1 MDYMAVVR
9 LLLALVLLSVAFQ
22 IVLRIIR
29 KTVHFPAPA
38 FMGRLLDSGL
48 RRAVQPPS
56 TIIARSGIRHGMK
69 VLEIGCGSGAYTTF
83 VARAV
88 GPAGTVYALDIQP
101 AMLEQLKKKKLARP
115 ENADIRNVRPIEAG
129 AYDIPLE
136 DSSVDL
142 AYTITVLQEIP
153 DKAKALA
160 EIKRV
165 LKPGGIVAV
174 TEFLPDPDYPLKST
188 VVRQLTDAGFRPEGV
203 YGGHLAVHGQGDKAV
218 ISPAISS
225 FSIRRT
231 RGKPAL

>member
-1 MDYMAVVR
+1 MDYMILVW
-9 LLLALVLLSVAFQ
+9 LLLALLLLSITFQ
-22 IVLRIIR
+22 IILRIVR

-48 RRAVQPPS
+48 RRSVQPPS
-56 TIIARSGIRHGMK
+56 TIIARSGIRRGMK
-69 VLEIGCGSGAYTTF
+69 VLEVGCGSGAYTTF

-88 GPAGTVYALDIQP
+88 GPTGTVYALDIQP
-101 AMLEQLKKKKLARP
+101 AMLEQLKKKLARP
-115 ENADIRNVRPIEAG
+115 ENADIHNVRPIEAS
-129 AYDIPLE
+129 AYGIPLE
-136 DSSVDL
+136 DGSVDL

-188 VVRQLTDAGFRPEGV
+188 VIRQLTDAGFRPEGV
-203 YGGHLAVHGQGDKAV
+203 YGGIWQYTVR
-218 ISPAISS
+218 AI
-225 FSIRRT
+225 
-231 RGKPAL
+231 KP

>member
-1 MDYMAVVR
+1 
-9 LLLALVLLSVAFQ
+9 
-22 IVLRIIR
+22 
-29 KTVHFPAPA
+29 
-38 FMGRLLDSGL
+38 
-48 RRAVQPPS
+48 
-56 TIIARSGIRHGMK
+56 MK

-101 AMLEQLKKKKLARP
+101 AMLEQLKKKKKLARP

-165 LKPGGIVAV
+165 LKPGRIVAV

-203 YGGHLAVHGQGDKAV
+203 YGGIWQYTVRA
-218 ISPAISS
+218 
-225 FSIRRT
+225 T
-231 RGKPAL
+231 KP